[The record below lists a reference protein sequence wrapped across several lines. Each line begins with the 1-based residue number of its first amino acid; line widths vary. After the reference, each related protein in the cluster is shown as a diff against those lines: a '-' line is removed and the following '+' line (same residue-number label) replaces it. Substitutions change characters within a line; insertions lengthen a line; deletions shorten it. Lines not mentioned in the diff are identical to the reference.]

1 VNHGELN
8 RLETEVEAARARLT
22 ADLKRL
28 RAPETFSRFKGELA
42 AEVEHTKDEWIA
54 KAKDTVNERTTSI
67 LDDLKARAAANPL
80 AAVSIGAGLIWY
92 LVRHPPIATILVGL
106 GVYGLI
112 RTNPNEPDVVSPVWS
127 RAQELAASAANT
139 VNELA
144 EETREAINHASD
156 IAGSISNR
164 AADVA
169 GAFANRGAE
178 VAEAV
183 ADSRTGIAHSAKDKL
198 ETWTEPRRESG
209 AEAVFRLKTRT
220 DDLTRTAQTAISVA
234 SNNRDTVLLGAAAV
248 ALVAAIGMAYG
259 RQTPD
264 TPQRTRESLSL

>member
-1 VNHGELN
+1 V
-8 RLETEVEAARARLT
+8 
-22 ADLKRL
+22 D
-28 RAPETFSRFKGELA
+28 
-42 AEVEHTKDEWIA
+42 A

-234 SNNRDTVLLGAAAV
+234 SNNRDTVLLGAARRSPRCSNWNGLRSADSRYASKNARVAQLVNNSV
-248 ALVAAIGMAYG
+248 ALQPVPVPRLKTGPRSG
-259 RQTPD
+259 
-264 TPQRTRESLSL
+264 LF